1 MDIIGK
7 VLAALSKAEL
17 GEDVVS
23 GNYDN
28 SRKFIDKGA
37 LKFLKLASTVLDLSP
52 SLTKF
57 KSFTKLTDEERREW
71 LDKNRD
77 GLLGDIIFLLGYYIS
92 GWAYIDDSRAK
103 SIEYIHKSTLKPV
116 TKFQPSTRLSH
127 TGKPKD
133 KYDIVIIGSGAGGAA
148 AAYELS
154 KHNLSVAVFEVGK
167 EPTEEEFL
175 NDFPI
180 DRGTKYFWESG
191 LTFTNGNPSIT
202 IPIGKVLGGTV
213 TLNSGT
219 LYRVPTFGLTNWSKQ
234 TGANIDSNLLNSA
247 YGEVEK
253 RLNVS
258 RPPDELLGNNAMI
271 VRQGAEKLGLIHHA
285 TSRPLGTCYGNGEC
299 AFGCPYHGKL
309 DMRLTFLKDAVERG
323 VEIFTSADVKKIMMK
338 GDKATGV
345 SVNVNGENMVV
356 SARVVILAAGA
367 FHTPR
372 MLSAAGIKNKNLGKH
387 LHVHPMAAVAGLM
400 EKKVF
405 AWRGTMQSYAIEDL
419 INDWHTVLLATFPPP
434 ALSYTEGLLLRDF
447 KDLPYFATL
456 GVQTSDDGEGEAKKT
471 LIGLGDYSVS
481 EGDIEKVKKGIELST
496 NVLFSSGAKK
506 VLLLFKKPMYV
517 ENTAD
522 ATKILQS
529 LHPKDFRLAGYH
541 PMSSARIGSDKD
553 IGVLDIDG
561 KVYGTSN
568 LYVADASMMPAST
581 ILNPQ
586 LTINAMSI
594 LIARG
599 ISKEFGG

>member
-1 MDIIGK
+1 
-7 VLAALSKAEL
+7 
-17 GEDVVS
+17 
-23 GNYDN
+23 
-28 SRKFIDKGA
+28 
-37 LKFLKLASTVLDLSP
+37 
-52 SLTKF
+52 
-57 KSFTKLTDEERREW
+57 
-71 LDKNRD
+71 
-77 GLLGDIIFLLGYYIS
+77 
-92 GWAYIDDSRAK
+92 
-103 SIEYIHKSTLKPV
+103 
-116 TKFQPSTRLSH
+116 
-127 TGKPKD
+127 
-133 KYDIVIIGSGAGGAA
+133 
-148 AAYELS
+148 
-154 KHNLSVAVFEVGK
+154 
-167 EPTEEEFL
+167 
-175 NDFPI
+175 
-180 DRGTKYFWESG
+180 
-191 LTFTNGNPSIT
+191 
-202 IPIGKVLGGTV
+202 
-213 TLNSGT
+213 
-219 LYRVPTFGLTNWSKQ
+219 
-234 TGANIDSNLLNSA
+234 
-247 YGEVEK
+247 
-253 RLNVS
+253 
-258 RPPDELLGNNAMI
+258 
-271 VRQGAEKLGLIHHA
+271 
-285 TSRPLGTCYGNGEC
+285 
-299 AFGCPYHGKL
+299 
-309 DMRLTFLKDAVERG
+309 
-323 VEIFTSADVKKIMMK
+323 
-338 GDKATGV
+338 
-345 SVNVNGENMVV
+345 
-356 SARVVILAAGA
+356 
-367 FHTPR
+367 

-471 LIGLGDYSVS
+471 LIGLGDYNVS